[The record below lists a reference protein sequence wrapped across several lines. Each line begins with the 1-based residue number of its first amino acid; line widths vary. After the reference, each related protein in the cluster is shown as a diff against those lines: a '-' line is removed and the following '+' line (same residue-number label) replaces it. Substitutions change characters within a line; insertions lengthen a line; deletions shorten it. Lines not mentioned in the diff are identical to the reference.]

1 MEIKR
6 LKRII
11 NFTDVFCISF
21 LAILTIFVIFPSV
34 ANKIVPQIVASTVVW
49 GKEKG
54 GLTLTPMT
62 EDIKISGDNRILP
75 TAWNRKNKMMTTGE
89 TAMDSRVLAI
99 EMLLQQFNSPMLP
112 YAEVFVREA
121 DKNGN
126 DWRLLVSISGVES
139 GFGRVIPKNTF
150 NGWGWKGGP
159 NGTFSQF
166 DSWEHAITYITNR
179 LAEGYGKNIT
189 PIKMESTYCPP
200 CGATGMHVWAR
211 EVETYMYMLDYYK
224 EEIDKS

>member
-1 MEIKR
+1 M
-6 LKRII
+6 
-11 NFTDVFCISF
+11 S
-21 LAILTIFVIFPSV
+21 
-34 ANKIVPQIVASTVVW
+34 
-49 GKEKG
+49 
-54 GLTLTPMT
+54 
-62 EDIKISGDNRILP
+62 
-75 TAWNRKNKMMTTGE
+75 TGE
-89 TAMDSRVLAI
+89 TSMDSRVLAV

-121 DKNGN
+121 DKNGS

-139 GFGRVIPKNTF
+139 GFGRIIPKDTF

-159 NGTFSQF
+159 NGTFSKF
-166 DSWEHAITYITNR
+166 ESWDHAITHITNR

-189 PIKMESTYCPP
+189 PMRMESTYCPP

-211 EVETYMYMLDYYK
+211 GVENYMYMLDYYK

>member
-1 MEIKR
+1 MEIKNIR
-6 LKRII
+6 KIGNI
-11 NFTDVFCISF
+11 TDILCISF
-21 LAILTIFVIFPSV
+21 LIIMTVFIIFPSV
-34 ANKIVPQIVASTVVW
+34 ANKIVPQIISSTIVW
-49 GKEKG
+49 GKEKT

-62 EDIKISGDNRILP
+62 EDIKISGENKVLP

-89 TAMDSRVLAI
+89 TSMDSRVLAI

-126 DWRLLVSISGVES
+126 DWRLIVSISGVES
-139 GFGRVIPKNTF
+139 GFGRVIPKDTF

-159 NGTFSQF
+159 NGTFSKF
-166 DSWEHAITYITNR
+166 DSWEHAIIHITNR

-189 PIKMESTYCPP
+189 PMKMESTYCPP
-200 CGATGMHVWAR
+200 CGATGMHIWAR
-211 EVETYMYMLDYYK
+211 GVETYMYMLDYYK
-224 EEIDKS
+224 EEIDAS